1 VYSEGPYATL
11 LLTAIYVTLCAMSRP
26 SIRLWCLAGAIF
38 GLAFLVRQE
47 AFAALMLA
55 ALFALT
61 STEGKLTIRSKRA
74 IAAVAVFLVF
84 ASPEI
89 LSIYHSTGKLRMEAK
104 SSINLPLAIGMLAR
118 GGTPDADHWM
128 SFGVDNNLER
138 TGIMMRPNA
147 DVVRKAQLKIRDTA
161 HLIVT
166 LARRN
171 MPNLFQELSS
181 RWMGAPFLPAL
192 ALLGAVRRPWRGP
205 LASSRLFVLLIPI
218 TAVLATFSIIFIAAR
233 YYFILVPFLLIWAAN
248 GLVEIGLWTN
258 ASLSGR
264 RWCKVSPVVP
274 QYIVVAIV
282 GIVLITY
289 PTKGVRELW
298 EFMQG
303 SPARNVEKD
312 VGQWIRQQ
320 QDDPV
325 TIMDRDTSLAFH
337 ADAEFVWF
345 PYCNG
350 DVALR
355 FLDDARVDYVI
366 LRRGATFTQY
376 YEDGLKTGIPDS
388 RAQLVYTSAGANPG
402 EIVVYR

>member
-1 VYSEGPYATL
+1 LPFLSVRKHSRH
-11 LLTAIYVTLCAMSRP
+11 LCWPPCSH
-26 SIRLWCLAGAIF
+26 F
-38 GLAFLVRQE
+38 
-47 AFAALMLA
+47 
-55 ALFALT
+55 T

-89 LSIYHSTGKLRMEAK
+89 LSIYHSTDKLRMEAK

-233 YYFILVPFLLIWAAN
+233 YYFILVPFLL
-248 GLVEIGLWTN
+248 
-258 ASLSGR
+258 SGR
-264 RWCKVSPVVP
+264 RTVWGRSNKHAGSVSFS
-274 QYIVVAIV
+274 YV
-282 GIVLITY
+282 GSN
-289 PTKGVRELW
+289 K
-298 EFMQG
+298 
-303 SPARNVEKD
+303 
-312 VGQWIRQQ
+312 
-320 QDDPV
+320 
-325 TIMDRDTSLAFH
+325 
-337 ADAEFVWF
+337 
-345 PYCNG
+345 
-350 DVALR
+350 
-355 FLDDARVDYVI
+355 
-366 LRRGATFTQY
+366 
-376 YEDGLKTGIPDS
+376 YEASGP
-388 RAQLVYTSAGANPG
+388 
-402 EIVVYR
+402 